1 MAAKKTAQPKTP
13 TTTTPAKTANL
24 AAPPK
29 AARAAKAAM
38 PATLAAPP
46 KAAKAAAPTNA
57 APPTKAAPPTQPSSR
72 RAAVSAPPNGSA
84 SAPPAVVPPVAAAP
98 ERPRATV
105 THEDI
110 RVRAYYLAL
119 EHGGKG
125 GNLDFW
131 LLAERE
137 LRTRATTGD

>member
-1 MAAKKTAQPKTP
+1 MAAKKTPQPKTP
-13 TTTTPAKTANL
+13 TTTIPAKTAAL
-24 AAPPK
+24 AK
-29 AARAAKAAM
+29 
-38 PATLAAPP
+38 PATPVTLAVPP
-46 KAAKAAAPTNA
+46 KAAKAAKAALPTKVATPTKAAKSAKTA
-57 APPTKAAPPTQPSSR
+57 APAKVALRTKAAPP
-72 RAAVSAPPNGSA
+72 
-84 SAPPAVVPPVAAAP
+84 VVTPVAAAP
-98 ERPRATV
+98 ERPRVTV

>member
-1 MAAKKTAQPKTP
+1 MAAKKTPQPTTP
-13 TTTTPAKTANL
+13 TTTIPAKTA
-24 AAPPK
+24 APTKP
-29 AARAAKAAM
+29 AT

-46 KAAKAAAPTNA
+46 KAAKAAKA
-57 APPTKAAPPTQPSSR
+57 APRVEAAKSAKAAAPAKVARPTKAAPP
-72 RAAVSAPPNGSA
+72 
-84 SAPPAVVPPVAAAP
+84 VVTPVAAAP
-98 ERPRATV
+98 ERPRVTV

>member
-1 MAAKKTAQPKTP
+1 MAVKNTAQPKTP
-13 TTTTPAKTANL
+13 TTATRVSTTTPAKLTAP
-24 AAPPK
+24 AK
-29 AARAAKAAM
+29 AARVAQAAM
-38 PATLAAPP
+38 S
-46 KAAKAAAPTNA
+46 
-57 APPTKAAPPTQPSSR
+57 TKAAPAKPASR
-72 RAAVSAPPNGSA
+72 RAPSSVPAPRTA
-84 SAPPAVVPPVAAAP
+84 AAPPAVVPQVAAAP
-98 ERPRATV
+98 ERPRVTV
-105 THEDI
+105 THEDV

>member
-1 MAAKKTAQPKTP
+1 MATKKTPQPKTP
-13 TTTTPAKTANL
+13 TTTIPAKTA
-24 AAPPK
+24 APTKP
-29 AARAAKAAM
+29 AT

-46 KAAKAAAPTNA
+46 KAAVAAKAVLPAKVATLTKAAKSAKAAAPA
-57 APPTKAAPPTQPSSR
+57 KVARPTKTAMP
-72 RAAVSAPPNGSA
+72 
-84 SAPPAVVPPVAAAP
+84 VVTPVAAAP
-98 ERPRATV
+98 ERPRAKV
-105 THEDI
+105 TQDDI